1 MEALAHALL
10 TASIVASVEEYN
22 PNVGDDEI
30 PKSVFDRTLTTV
42 TIGEIFRKDENDY
55 INIETTS
62 DREHTNKKYRI
73 PKHQRHNKWNTD
85 DKKNLI
91 DSVWKNYIIGG
102 ISLSQHPDGRLV
114 YFNIEDSQSRLTV
127 IQEYLDDKLKYK
139 NKFFS
144 ELTNDEKHRFHNYT
158 FSVDTTIPTNHAIQN
173 ESITTIDDHYYENFD
188 RINRGKKLEDND
200 KYWCHKDKSVVNY
213 AINLIDNFNNNY
225 TFMNTH
231 DFNGDTERKPLNNV
245 VTMIGALIYGT
256 YKNSYERHYE
266 NIGIPIT
273 DEMNQKVINF
283 MNYYMSIRD
292 GMFNLYEKEAN
303 EKFQFNNPGQFL
315 GMILYDYN
323 EKVVDDATQES
334 SKNMWIEILN
344 INRFSDNFMK
354 GKKTIWNGFT
364 DGDRK
369 NQEVENIEM
378 RYSRVKEFYENKVGV
393 SSSLHIEYTEP

>member
-1 MEALAHALL
+1 MENS
-10 TASIVASVEEYN
+10 TTNKIPIVIIS
-22 PNVGDDEI
+22 
-30 PKSVFDRTLTTV
+30 K
-42 TIGEIFRKDENDY
+42 IFRKDENDY

-200 KYWCHKDKSVVNY
+200 QVLFQYCNEKGKIANDSNPNGSVNNIAGICNEKRNVFGMMPHPER
-213 AINLIDNFNNNY
+213 ASNLIQGNED
-225 TFMNTH
+225 
-231 DFNGDTERKPLNNV
+231 GR
-245 VTMIGALIYGT
+245 
-256 YKNSYERHYE
+256 
-266 NIGIPIT
+266 
-273 DEMNQKVINF
+273 VIF
-283 MNYYMSIRD
+283 ESILD
-292 GMFNLYEKEAN
+292 L
-303 EKFQFNNPGQFL
+303 
-315 GMILYDYN
+315 
-323 EKVVDDATQES
+323 VDA
-334 SKNMWIEILN
+334 
-344 INRFSDNFMK
+344 
-354 GKKTIWNGFT
+354 
-364 DGDRK
+364 
-369 NQEVENIEM
+369 
-378 RYSRVKEFYENKVGV
+378 
-393 SSSLHIEYTEP
+393 